1 MKKLI
6 IAAVCVAVI
15 LGGTFGAYKI
25 NESRKSKKAVAKVTP
40 VSLMTDSYWGDEL
53 ELSGMITSGN
63 VQKVMLDNQKLIEE
77 VLVKEGDTVKKG
89 DPLMKYDM
97 TALELDAAQKENAV
111 SMAEVN
117 IKTAK
122 KELTRLKNLKPS
134 EMMPTEPEPTDP
146 PAPPEPEPTEPP
158 TRPSVEKLK
167 VIENSSAAVSGDGSA
182 KNPLVFNCTG
192 DTVVKAIFLQ
202 TMAQNQ
208 SYAVFRVYDDS
219 NAAIYQWTVF
229 GGHITEEVPEDWRV
243 GESVTLNNDGGISL
257 EYNAKIYGSFKVLAE
272 ESLES
277 YQPFENNYS
286 YNDYED
292 SVYTGFQRDPN
303 SDDYLYS
310 RAELARMIS
319 EKESEI
325 KSLELEKKAAEIAY
339 KNAQAQKES
348 GSIISTM
355 DGYVSTVGDLE
366 NLEAG
371 SPFIVV
377 EGQSGLSVTGYV
389 GEMNLDKVAVGS
401 FINVMSWE
409 TGESAQAEVTE
420 INMTPVSY
428 NSQSWNENPNSST
441 YEFTAEITDD
451 TSMSTDMGINITIP
465 AQNEEAGMFIPK
477 VYVREEDGKHYVMK
491 ADQNNR
497 LTKQYIKTGR
507 IIYGSQIEI
516 KSGLSESD
524 KICFPYGKNIKEG
537 IKTKDT
543 DEVLW

>member
-167 VIENSSAAVSGDGSA
+167 VIENSSEAVSGDGSA

-497 LTKQYIKTGR
+497 LKKQYIKTGR

>member
-192 DTVVKAIFLQ
+192 DTVVKSIFLQ

-491 ADQNNR
+491 ADENNR
-497 LTKQYIKTGR
+497 LKKQYVKTGR

>member
-277 YQPFENNYS
+277 YQSFENNYS

-292 SVYTGFQRDPN
+292 SVYTGFQRDSN

-491 ADQNNR
+491 ADENNR
-497 LTKQYIKTGR
+497 LKKQYVKTGR

-543 DEVLW
+543 DEVLG

>member
-167 VIENSSAAVSGDGSA
+167 VIENSSEAVSGDGSA

-491 ADQNNR
+491 ADENNR
-497 LTKQYIKTGR
+497 LKKQYVKTGR

-543 DEVLW
+543 DEVLG

>member
-6 IAAVCVAVI
+6 IAAVCVTVI

-167 VIENSSAAVSGDGSA
+167 VIENSSEAVSGDGSA

-497 LTKQYIKTGR
+497 LKKQYIKTGR

>member
-63 VQKVMLDNQKLIEE
+63 VQKVMLDNQKLVEE
-77 VLVKEGDTVKKG
+77 VLVQEGDTVKKG

-158 TRPSVEKLK
+158 ARPSVDKLK
-167 VIENSSAAVSGDGSA
+167 VIENSSAAVSGDGSV

-192 DTVVKAIFLQ
+192 ETVVKAIFLQ
-202 TMAQNQ
+202 TMAQNH

-229 GGHITEEVPEDWRV
+229 GGYITEESPEDWRV
-243 GESVTLNNDGGISL
+243 GESVTLNTDGGISL

-272 ESLES
+272 EPLET
-277 YQPFENNYS
+277 YQPFENDYS
-286 YNDYED
+286 YANYND

-339 KNAQAQKES
+339 KNAQAQKEN

-355 DGYVSTVGDLE
+355 DGHVSSVGDLE

-377 EGQSGLSVTGYV
+377 EGQNGLSVTGYV

-401 FINVMSWE
+401 LINVMSWE

-428 NSQSWNENPNSST
+428 NSQNWNENPNSST

-451 TSMSTDMGINITIP
+451 TAMSTDMGISITIP

-477 VYVREEDGKHYVMK
+477 VYVREEDGKYYVMK
-491 ADQNNR
+491 ADENNR
-497 LTKQYIKTGR
+497 LKKQYVKTGR

>member
-122 KELTRLKNLKPS
+122 KELPRLKNLKPS

-497 LTKQYIKTGR
+497 LKKQYIKTGR